1 MGALG
6 SCAFFYYVFG
16 GEYYFFSSTFFRI
29 KGNAS
34 SVFRVSRLLHEV
46 KYGFYLWVIA
56 IVCGDDVFLI
66 HCLGRNGLSAGV
78 VFTRNLCTALEWM
91 WQQDV
96 VPKARHHILQVP
108 KIIVHKCGKP
118 VPPAYKNVKKD
129 GLFDILLRELKFL
142 KRRLF
147 G

>member
-1 MGALG
+1 MVSTYG
-6 SCAFFYYVFG
+6 SLLSYVG
-16 GEYYFFSSTFFRI
+16 MMYFLF
-29 KGNAS
+29 
-34 SVFRVSRLLHEV
+34 
-46 KYGFYLWVIA
+46 
-56 IVCGDDVFLI
+56 IVWEGMVCQ
-66 HCLGRNGLSAGV
+66 RGV

>member
-66 HCLGRNGLSAGV
+66 HCLGRNGLSAGGGFYKKLV
-78 VFTRNLCTALEWM
+78 HSFGVDVATRCCTYSASSYTS
-91 WQQDV
+91 
-96 VPKARHHILQVP
+96 
-108 KIIVHKCGKP
+108 GS
-118 VPPAYKNVKKD
+118 
-129 GLFDILLRELKFL
+129 
-142 KRRLF
+142 
-147 G
+147 